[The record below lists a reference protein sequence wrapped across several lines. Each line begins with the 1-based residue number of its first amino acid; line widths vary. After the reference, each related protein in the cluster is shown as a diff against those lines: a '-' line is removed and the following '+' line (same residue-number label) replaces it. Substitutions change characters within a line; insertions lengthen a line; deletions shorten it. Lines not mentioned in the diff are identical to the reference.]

1 MLCSTSSLSVCDH
14 FVSQIDAAPSLIT
27 TREGAVHLL
36 TPPPGAAVADCHDAL
51 RRLVER
57 HLISSYAAI
66 PPGHASC
73 DSAFLALRGEHF
85 DRPTERHLQ
94 G

>member
-1 MLCSTSSLSVCDH
+1 MSCSTNPTLVRDH

-36 TPPPGAAVADCHDAL
+36 TPPPGAAAVDCHDAL
-51 RRLVER
+51 QHLVER
-57 HLISSYAAI
+57 QLISSYAAI
-66 PPGHASC
+66 PPGHASR

-85 DRPTERHLQ
+85 DRPAECHLQ